1 MADVFNSEWLPKGSA
16 NASLKGFAL
25 DNRYA
30 AFAATTKRGEAEV
43 AKADRPQP
51 RRGAPA
57 AAKLRSRQIAI
68 AILGETIRFRA

>member
-1 MADVFNSEWLPKGSA
+1 MEELGVGAYG
-16 NASLKGFAL
+16 
-25 DNRYA
+25 
-30 AFAATTKRGEAEV
+30 ATTKRGEAEV

-57 AAKLRSRQIAI
+57 AAKLRLRQIAI